1 MPFDF
6 VTAIAKFDLA
16 SGTDRPDLD
25 GLRAAY
31 PQLGF
36 VFDLLEDKLTE
47 GERIE
52 TERRDEL
59 SDLREEY
66 DRYVESLEYRLQVL
80 RAALEDIRD
89 HSTDRVAVAC
99 ADGVL

>member
-1 MPFDF
+1 MSDF
-6 VTAIAKFDLA
+6 VTAIAKLDLA

-25 GLRAAY
+25 GLRETY

-52 TERRDEL
+52 IERRDEL
-59 SDLREEY
+59 ADLRQEY
-66 DRYVESLEYRLQVL
+66 DRYVESLEPRVQELRTVL
-80 RAALEDIRD
+80 EYIKER
-89 HSTDRVAVAC
+89 STDRVAVAC

>member
-25 GLRAAY
+25 ALRAAY
-31 PQLGF
+31 PQLDF
-36 VFDLLEDKLTE
+36 VFDLLEDTLTE

-52 TERRDEL
+52 TEHRKEL
-59 SDLREEY
+59 SELREYYEREIS
-66 DRYVESLEYRLQVL
+66 DLEERVQEL
-80 RAALEDIRD
+80 RAALVDIKVN
-89 HSTDRVAVAC
+89 STDRVAVAC

>member
-6 VTAIAKFDLA
+6 VTAIAKLDLA

-25 GLRAAY
+25 DLRAAY
-31 PQLGF
+31 PQLDF

-52 TERRDEL
+52 IERRDEL

-66 DRYVESLEYRLQVL
+66 EREISNLEDRVMEL
-80 RAALEDIRD
+80 RAALTDINER
-89 HSTDRVAVAC
+89 STDRVAVALS
-99 ADGVL
+99 AAVL

>member
-6 VTAIAKFDLA
+6 VTAIAKLDLA
-16 SGTDRPDLD
+16 SGADRPDLD

-47 GERIE
+47 GEGIGIE
-52 TERRDEL
+52 HRKEM
-59 SDLREEY
+59 SDLREYYEREIS
-66 DRYVESLEYRLQVL
+66 DLEERVQEL
-80 RAALEDIRD
+80 RAALVDIKVN
-89 HSTDRVAVAC
+89 STDRVAVAC